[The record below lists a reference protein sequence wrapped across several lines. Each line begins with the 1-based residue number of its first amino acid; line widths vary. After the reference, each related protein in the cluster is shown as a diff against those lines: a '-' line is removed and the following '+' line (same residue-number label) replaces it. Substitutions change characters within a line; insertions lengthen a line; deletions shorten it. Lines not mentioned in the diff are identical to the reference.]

1 MAHVG
6 FKALQAKIER
16 QGKSPKAAAAI
27 AATVGRR
34 KFGKEGMARLAAE
47 GKRRAHAAV
56 KGR

>member
-1 MAHVG
+1 VAHIG
-6 FKALQAKIER
+6 FKALQAKIEGE
-16 QGKSPKAAAAI
+16 GKSPRAAAAI

-47 GKRRAHAAV
+47 GKRRAHAVV